1 MNYKEKSD
9 QLEKIVEKMEND
21 DLSLEE
27 MVKLYEEGT
36 SLYRE
41 LEKDLKGL
49 EQKVRVLTERED
61 ADGDDEI

>member
-1 MNYKEKSD
+1 MNYKEKTD

-49 EQKVRVLTERED
+49 EQKVRVLTEREE

>member
-1 MNYKEKSD
+1 M
-9 QLEKIVEKMEND
+9 
-21 DLSLEE
+21 SLEE

-49 EQKVRVLTERED
+49 EQKVRVLTESEE

>member
-1 MNYKEKSD
+1 MER
-9 QLEKIVEKMEND
+9 MENE

-27 MVKLYEEGT
+27 MVKLYEVAT

-49 EQKVRVLTERED
+49 EQKVRVLTEGMEEE
-61 ADGDDEI
+61 GDNEL

>member
-49 EQKVRVLTERED
+49 EQKVCVLTEREE

>member
-9 QLEKIVEKMEND
+9 QLEKIVERMEND

-49 EQKVRVLTERED
+49 EQKVRVLTEREE
-61 ADGDDEI
+61 ADGDDKI

>member
-49 EQKVRVLTERED
+49 EQKVRVLMEREE

>member
-36 SLYRE
+36 SLYCE

-49 EQKVRVLTERED
+49 EQKVRVLTEREE

>member
-49 EQKVRVLTERED
+49 EQKVRVLTEREE
-61 ADGDDEI
+61 ADGDEEI

>member
-41 LEKDLKGL
+41 LEKDLNGL
-49 EQKVRVLTERED
+49 EQKVRVLTEREE

>member
-49 EQKVRVLTERED
+49 EQKVRVLTEKEE

>member
-1 MNYKEKSD
+1 MNYKEKSE
-9 QLEKIVEKMEND
+9 QLEKVVAKMEND

-49 EQKVRVLTERED
+49 EQKVRLLTEGVGEE
-61 ADGDDEI
+61 GESEL

>member
-49 EQKVRVLTERED
+49 EQKVRVLTEREE
-61 ADGDDEI
+61 ADGDDGI

>member
-49 EQKVRVLTERED
+49 EQKVRVLTEREE

>member
-9 QLEKIVEKMEND
+9 QLEKVVEKMEND

-36 SLYRE
+36 ALYRE

-49 EQKVRVLTERED
+49 EQKVRVLTESE
-61 ADGDDEI
+61 

>member
-49 EQKVRVLTERED
+49 EQKVRVLTEREED
-61 ADGDDEI
+61 DGDDEI

>member
-27 MVKLYEEGT
+27 MVKLYEEG
-36 SLYRE
+36 SALYRE

-49 EQKVRVLTERED
+49 EQKVRVLTESEE

>member
-49 EQKVRVLTERED
+49 EQKVRVLTEREE
-61 ADGDDEI
+61 ADGDD

>member
-1 MNYKEKSD
+1 MNYKEKLD

-49 EQKVRVLTERED
+49 EQKVRVLTEREE

>member
-9 QLEKIVEKMEND
+9 QLEKIVERMEND

-49 EQKVRVLTERED
+49 EQKVRVLTEREE
-61 ADGDDEI
+61 ADGDEEI

>member
-1 MNYKEKSD
+1 
-9 QLEKIVEKMEND
+9 MEND

-49 EQKVRVLTERED
+49 EQKVRVLTEREE

>member
-49 EQKVRVLTERED
+49 EQKVRVLTEREE
-61 ADGDDEI
+61 ADDEI